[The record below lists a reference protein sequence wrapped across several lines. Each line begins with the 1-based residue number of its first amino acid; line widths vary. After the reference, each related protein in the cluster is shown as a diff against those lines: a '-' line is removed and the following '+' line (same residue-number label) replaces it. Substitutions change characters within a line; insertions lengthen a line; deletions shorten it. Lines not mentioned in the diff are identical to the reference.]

1 MDFVVHLQ
9 YTLGIVMANISSSNA
24 VVSRTSVGVASRIAV
39 STGHKY
45 ILVLIMS

>member
-9 YTLGIVMANISSSNA
+9 HTLGIVLANISSSNV
-24 VVSRTSVGVASRIAV
+24 VVSRTSVGVAGQIAT

-45 ILVLIMS
+45 IIMISY